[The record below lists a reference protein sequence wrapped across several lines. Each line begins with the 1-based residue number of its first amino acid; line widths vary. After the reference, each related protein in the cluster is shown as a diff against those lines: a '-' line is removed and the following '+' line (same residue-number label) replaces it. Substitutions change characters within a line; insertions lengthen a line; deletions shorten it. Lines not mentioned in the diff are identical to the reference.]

1 MDLEDKDFLDF
12 ATLAH
17 EYELKYIIIGGFAM
31 YLNGIKR
38 NTEDVDIWLEPTNEN
53 KEKLI
58 LVFLKLGYTLEELD
72 DIVMQNFEEY
82 FVFSA
87 LGHLDFLTHI
97 HQNLDFNTCFGQS
110 RTHLLLNNA
119 VCHFLHL
126 NQLRESKILAHREID
141 LRDVIL
147 IDDFLKNNSKF

>member
-12 ATLAH
+12 AKFAH
-17 EYELKYIIIGGFAM
+17 EFGLNYIIIGGFAM

-38 NTEDVDIWLEPTNEN
+38 NTEDVDIWLKPTNEN

-72 DIVMQNFEEY
+72 EIVQQNFEEY

-87 LGHLDFLTHI
+87 LNHLDFLTHI
-97 HQNLDFNTCFGQS
+97 HQNLNFETCFNQS
-110 RTHLLLNNA
+110 RSHFLVNQA
-119 VCHFLHL
+119 ECHFLHL

-147 IDDFLKNNSKF
+147 IDDFLKNNPSF